1 MRLKQLTALKFP
13 PTATRA
19 VVRCA
24 RHHERRFNY
33 SQRDSQTYPC
43 RIARLHRRVHE
54 IGGGGSKLIGKDET
68 RGRRVPVHRSHFES
82 VGPVEHRRWPGPTI
96 ISWPYSRSQQVDT
109 IGATQQG
116 EHGMDTTPL
125 AQRFYFRNGLLA
137 KGMHFVESFA
147 QSGSECAR

>member
-1 MRLKQLTALKFP
+1 MEHV
-13 PTATRA
+13 
-19 VVRCA
+19 VVRKA
-24 RHHERRFNY
+24 ISRQKFFEWFANNE
-33 SQRDSQTYPC
+33 PC
-43 RIARLHRRVHE
+43 SVAKEGVTLIPARLHRRVHE
-54 IGGGGSKLIGKDET
+54 IGGGSRLIGKDEN
-68 RGRRVPVHRSHFES
+68 RGRCVPVHLSHFES
-82 VGPVEHRRWPGPTI
+82 VGPAEHRRWPGQTI

-137 KGMHFVESFA
+137 KGMHFVESPA